1 MWLRLMSYLFSST
14 ADVLSCIESP
24 SLSCTTRDSHSLC
37 MANKKIFIGAH
48 LQSNEVKVTLQYSS
62 NLALFFGDDIGLS
75 VNSVMVLWDMR
86 PSYKI

>member
-1 MWLRLMSYLFSST
+1 MSYPVSNRH
-14 ADVLSCIESP
+14 